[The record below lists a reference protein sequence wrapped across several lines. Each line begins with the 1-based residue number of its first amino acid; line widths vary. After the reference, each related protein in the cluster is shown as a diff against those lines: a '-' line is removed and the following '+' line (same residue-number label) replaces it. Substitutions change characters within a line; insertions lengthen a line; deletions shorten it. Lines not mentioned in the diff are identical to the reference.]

1 MFRREVS
8 RTENRMRFVPKAV
21 SVCISEGY
29 GADCSKVASMRTR
42 HDTAAARQ
50 RPALSGFRLR
60 VSVGVGYLA
69 DGVRDGRRCKERL
82 PALPT
87 ILRPSRAARRSP
99 DGRWAGAFVRNLAPP
114 PLMDRISPS
123 RTSADSS
130 ADGLLAGT
138 AASGCAGSFAGKTL
152 KELPDGCSGE
162 KLRKTKAVGGNA
174 PHYRPS
180 RTDGFNSGRSGA
192 SLRES
197 PSRTPRGRRR
207 LPRGARRSDRSVCA
221 RRVSGSCRRC
231 GRRRT
236 KDGR

>member
-1 MFRREVS
+1 
-8 RTENRMRFVPKAV
+8 
-21 SVCISEGY
+21 
-29 GADCSKVASMRTR
+29 MRTGSVM
-42 HDTAAARQ
+42 DGAAKSACRLCRQFCARAVQ
-50 RPALSGFRLR
+50 LEGCRT
-60 VSVGVGYLA
+60 VG
-69 DGVRDGRRCKERL
+69 GRGLLYGISL
-82 PALPT
+82 P
-87 ILRPSRAARRSP
+87 S
-99 DGRWAGAFVRNLAPP
+99 
-114 PLMDRISPS
+114 LMDRISPS
-123 RTSADSS
+123 RASADSS

-138 AASGCAGSFAGKTL
+138 AASGCAGSFAEKTL

-162 KLRKTKAVGGNA
+162 KLRKTKAVGANA

>member
-1 MFRREVS
+1 
-8 RTENRMRFVPKAV
+8 MRFVPKAV
-21 SVCISEGY
+21 SACVSEGG
-29 GADCSKVASMRTR
+29 GADCAEVEHHGAGV
-42 HDTAAARQ
+42 ARQ
-50 RPALSGFRLR
+50 WAVLNRIRLR
-60 VSVGVGYLA
+60 VSVGVGCLA

-87 ILRPSRAARRSP
+87 ILRPSRAARRLP
-99 DGRWAGAFVRNLAPP
+99 DGRWAGLLYGISLPS
-114 PLMDRISPS
+114 LMDRISPS
-123 RTSADSS
+123 RASADSS

-138 AASGCAGSFAGKTL
+138 AASGCAGSFAEKTL

-162 KLRKTKAVGGNA
+162 KLRKTKAVGANA
-174 PHYRPS
+174 PHYRHS

-236 KDGR
+236 KDGQ